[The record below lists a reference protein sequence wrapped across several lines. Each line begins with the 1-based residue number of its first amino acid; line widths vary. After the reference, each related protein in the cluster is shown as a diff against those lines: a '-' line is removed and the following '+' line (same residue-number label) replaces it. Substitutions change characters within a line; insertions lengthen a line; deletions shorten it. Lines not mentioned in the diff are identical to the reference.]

1 MHAVLAALLDVPAAV
16 VLAVV
21 FLLPA
26 LEASTLAG
34 VVIPGE
40 TALLYGGVLAWY
52 DRVPLP
58 AVFAAGA
65 LGAIVGDSIG
75 YLVGARWG
83 KPIVEGRIG
92 RLIGEQRWAAP
103 DVTWRARVCSQSSPA
118 AFRPSRARWCRSWRA
133 ARACHTT
140 GSCSATS
147 WAAWCGPSPRRC
159 SATLPATPGGGWS
172 ETSTSWAW
180 SWPRRSSLLS
190 SRWIVR
196 RRRRRRAG
204 RGDDAAAAR
213 NGHGD

>member
-1 MHAVLAALLDVPAAV
+1 MHAVLAALLDVPPAV
-16 VLAVV
+16 VLALV

-26 LEASTLAG
+26 IEASTLAG

-52 DRVPLP
+52 ERVPLP

-92 RLIGEQRWAAP
+92 RLIGEQRWA
-103 DVTWRARVCSQSSPA
+103 RARRHLARKGLFTIIAGRFPPVARTLVPILAGSARMPYHRFLLGNVVGGVVWAIASTLLGYLAGDAWRRVERIQHIVGLVMGA
-118 AFRPSRARWCRSWRA
+118 AVV
-133 ARACHTT
+133 
-140 GSCSATS
+140 SAVV
-147 WAAWCGPSPRRC
+147 
-159 SATLPATPGGGWS
+159 TL
-172 ETSTSWAW
+172 
-180 SWPRRSSLLS
+180 
-190 SRWIVR
+190 IVR

-204 RGDDAAAAR
+204 AGHHAAAR
-213 NGHGD
+213 A

>member
-1 MHAVLAALLDVPAAV
+1 M
-16 VLAVV
+16 LAVV

-58 AVFAAGA
+58 AVVAAGA

-83 KPIVEGRIG
+83 KRIVEGRIG
-92 RLIGEQRWAAP
+92 RLIGEQRWA
-103 DVTWRARVCSQSSPA
+103 RAR
-118 AFRPSRARWCRSWRA
+118 RHLARKGLFTIIAGRFPPV
-133 ARACHTT
+133 ARTLVPMLAGSARMPYP

-159 SATLPATPGGGWS
+159 SVTSPATPGGGWS
-172 ETSTSWAW
+172 GSSTSSAW
-180 SWPRRSSLLS
+180 SWPRRSSRLS
-190 SRWIVR
+190 SC
-196 RRRRRRAG
+196 
-204 RGDDAAAAR
+204 
-213 NGHGD
+213 